1 MEEVLNREVPKVLVE
16 TWISLARNKES
27 TDEVR
32 TKVLSMLTNS
42 LGSVEEIAIYMKQH
56 NIK

>member
-1 MEEVLNREVPKVLVE
+1 MEEVLNREVPTVLVE
-16 TWISLARNKES
+16 TWISLARNEET

-32 TKVLSMLTNS
+32 TKALSMLTNS
-42 LGSVEEIAIYMKQH
+42 LGSVEDIAAYMKRH

>member
-1 MEEVLNREVPKVLVE
+1 MEAVLNREVPKVLVE

-42 LGSVEEIAIYMKQH
+42 LGSVEEIAIYMKRH